1 MAAEKK
7 ALEGAA
13 KAELARFLGE
23 LADKAYRE
31 VEVDVVV
38 PDGPMSSDEVDA
50 LLAGLRAIAAQTN
63 GRVRFWRNAAD
74 LAKRL
79 GLAAARGGL

>member
-7 ALEGAA
+7 TESGA

-38 PDGPMSSDEVDA
+38 PDGPMTSDEVDA
-50 LLAGLRAIAAQTN
+50 LLDGLRAIAAQTN

-79 GLAAARGGL
+79 GLAAARGGI